1 MKFIVLKLVSIIAL
15 VNSFIKKDNPF
26 EVLQPPNIKTIIF
39 KSDNGFNQFPI
50 LEQRGLIRLSF
61 DDLNASED
69 DYYYKI
75 TYHNFD
81 WSDSVLFEN
90 EFIDG
95 IDNIRLADYET
106 SFNTL
111 QRYTHYRLTLPNPST
126 KFKLSGNYMVH
137 IYDRN
142 DNLQFSRRFIYL
154 KPEISVTANV
164 YRTRDLNYFQ
174 THQNI
179 KFEISQNNLGS
190 IQNFQQN
197 LNVVL
202 IQNDQWSNIIS
213 GIQPQFKNSKV
224 LKYRYDTETS
234 FEAGNEYLFFDTKDL
249 RTTGQNI
256 SFINLGDLYESYLY
270 TDVPRKNNPYS
281 FFQDLNGDYQ
291 IRTVMG
297 NQNSEIEADYSWI
310 HFTLAA
316 RIELPETDI
325 YVLGNFNN
333 YEPSAENI
341 MSYNKALEAYE
352 TKVLIKQGF
361 YNYKYF
367 ANTSSGWQPNLISGN
382 FSQTEN
388 SYKILVYYRAPGE
401 IYDQLIGL
409 GKTDSNTLLN

>member
-15 VNSFIKKDNPF
+15 VSSFIKKDNAF
-26 EVLQPPNIKTIIF
+26 EALQPPNIKTIIF
-39 KSDNGFNQFPI
+39 KSDSGFNQFPI
-50 LEQRGLIRLSF
+50 LEQGGLIRLSF

-224 LKYRYDTETS
+224 LKYRYDIETS

-367 ANTSSGWQPNLISGN
+367 ANTNSGWQPNLISGN

>member
-1 MKFIVLKLVSIIAL
+1 MKFIVIKLVSIIAL
-15 VNSFIKKDNPF
+15 VSSFIKKDNAF
-26 EVLQPPNIKTIIF
+26 EALQPPNIKTIIF
-39 KSDNGFNQFPI
+39 KSDSGFNQFPI
-50 LEQRGLIRLSF
+50 LEEGGLIRLSF

-224 LKYRYDTETS
+224 LKYRYDIETS

-367 ANTSSGWQPNLISGN
+367 ANTNSGWQPNLISGN

-409 GKTDSNTLLN
+409 GKTNSNTLLN

>member
-1 MKFIVLKLVSIIAL
+1 MIVIIFKAIFL
-15 VNSFIKKDNPF
+15 TIITSSCNSKNEIKSSVK
-26 EVLQPPNIKTIIF
+26 PPNIKTIVF
-39 KSDNGFNQFPI
+39 KNENNSNQFPV
-50 LEQRGLIRLSF
+50 LEEGNFINLSF
-61 DDLNASED
+61 DDLNGSEA

>member
-15 VNSFIKKDNPF
+15 VSSFIKKDNAF
-26 EVLQPPNIKTIIF
+26 EALQPPNIKTIIF
-39 KSDNGFNQFPI
+39 KSDSGFNQFPI
-50 LEQRGLIRLSF
+50 LEQGGLIRLSF

-224 LKYRYDTETS
+224 LKYRYDIETS

-341 MSYNKALEAYE
+341 MTYNKALEAYE

-367 ANTSSGWQPNLISGN
+367 ANTNSGWQPNLISGN
-382 FSQTEN
+382 FSETEN

>member
-1 MKFIVLKLVSIIAL
+1 MKFIVIKLVSIIAL
-15 VNSFIKKDNPF
+15 VSSFIKKDNAF
-26 EVLQPPNIKTIIF
+26 EALQPPNIKTIIF
-39 KSDNGFNQFPI
+39 KSDSGFNQFPI
-50 LEQRGLIRLSF
+50 LEQGGLIRLSF

-224 LKYRYDTETS
+224 LKYRYDIETS

-367 ANTSSGWQPNLISGN
+367 ANTNSGWQPNLISGN
-382 FSQTEN
+382 FSETEN

-409 GKTDSNTLLN
+409 GKTDSNSLLN

>member
-15 VNSFIKKDNPF
+15 VSSFIKKDNAF
-26 EVLQPPNIKTIIF
+26 EALQPPNIKTIIF
-39 KSDNGFNQFPI
+39 KSDSGFNQFPI
-50 LEQRGLIRLSF
+50 LEQGGLIRLSF

-224 LKYRYDTETS
+224 LKYRYDIETS

-341 MSYNKALEAYE
+341 MTYNKALEAYE

-388 SYKILVYYRAPGE
+388 NYKILVYYRAPGE

>member
-15 VNSFIKKDNPF
+15 VSPFIKKDNAF
-26 EVLQPPNIKTIIF
+26 EALQPPNIKTIIF
-39 KSDNGFNQFPI
+39 KSDSGFNQFPI
-50 LEQRGLIRLSF
+50 LEQGGLIRLSF

-179 KFEISQNNLGS
+179 KFEISQNNLRS

-213 GIQPQFKNSKV
+213 DIQPQFKNSKV
-224 LKYRYDTETS
+224 LKYRYDIETS

>member
-15 VNSFIKKDNPF
+15 VSSFIKKDNAF
-26 EVLQPPNIKTIIF
+26 EALQPPNIKTIIF
-39 KSDNGFNQFPI
+39 KSDSGFNQFPI
-50 LEQRGLIRLSF
+50 LEQGGLIRLSF

-224 LKYRYDTETS
+224 LKYRYDIETS

-341 MSYNKALEAYE
+341 MTYNKALEAYE

-388 SYKILVYYRAPGE
+388 NYKILVYYRAPGE

-409 GKTDSNTLLN
+409 GKTDSNSLLN

>member
-15 VNSFIKKDNPF
+15 VSSFIKKDNAF
-26 EVLQPPNIKTIIF
+26 EALQPPNIKTIIF
-39 KSDNGFNQFPI
+39 KSDSGFNQFPI
-50 LEQRGLIRLSF
+50 LEQGGLIRLSF

-224 LKYRYDTETS
+224 LKYRYDIETS

-367 ANTSSGWQPNLISGN
+367 ANTNSGWQPNLISGN

-409 GKTDSNTLLN
+409 GKTDSNSLLN

>member
-1 MKFIVLKLVSIIAL
+1 MKFIVLKLVSITAL
-15 VNSFIKKDNPF
+15 VCSFIKKDNAF
-26 EVLQPPNIKTIIF
+26 EALQPPNIKTIIF
-39 KSDNGFNQFPI
+39 KSDSGLNQFPI
-50 LEQRGLIRLSF
+50 LEQGGLIRLSF

-224 LKYRYDTETS
+224 LKYRYDIETS

-249 RTTGQNI
+249 RTTGPNI

-310 HFTLAA
+310 HFTLAT

-352 TKVLIKQGF
+352 TKVLVKQGF

-382 FSQTEN
+382 FSETEN

>member
-15 VNSFIKKDNPF
+15 VSSFIKKDNAF
-26 EVLQPPNIKTIIF
+26 EALQPPNIKTIIF
-39 KSDNGFNQFPI
+39 KSDSGFNQFPI
-50 LEQRGLIRLSF
+50 LEQGGLIRLSF

-90 EFIDG
+90 EFING

-224 LKYRYDTETS
+224 LKYRYDIETS

-341 MSYNKALEAYE
+341 MTYNKALEAYE

-388 SYKILVYYRAPGE
+388 NYKILVYYRAPGE

>member
-15 VNSFIKKDNPF
+15 VSSFIKKDNAF
-26 EVLQPPNIKTIIF
+26 EALQPPNIKTIIF
-39 KSDNGFNQFPI
+39 KSDSGLNQFPI
-50 LEQRGLIRLSF
+50 LEQGGLIRLSF

-224 LKYRYDTETS
+224 LKYRYDIETS

-270 TDVPRKNNPYS
+270 TDIPRKNNPYS

-409 GKTDSNTLLN
+409 GKTNSNTLLN

>member
-15 VNSFIKKDNPF
+15 VSSFIKKDNAF
-26 EVLQPPNIKTIIF
+26 EALQPPNIKTIIF
-39 KSDNGFNQFPI
+39 KSDSGLNQFPI
-50 LEQRGLIRLSF
+50 LEQGGLIRLSF

-224 LKYRYDTETS
+224 LKYRYDIETS

-249 RTTGQNI
+249 RTTGPNI

-409 GKTDSNTLLN
+409 GKTNSNTLLN

>member
-15 VNSFIKKDNPF
+15 VSSFIKKDNAF
-26 EVLQPPNIKTIIF
+26 EALQPPNIKTIIF
-39 KSDNGFNQFPI
+39 KSDSGLNQFPI
-50 LEQRGLIRLSF
+50 LEQGGLIRLSF

-224 LKYRYDTETS
+224 LKYRYDIETS

-270 TDVPRKNNPYS
+270 TDIPRKNNPYS

-367 ANTSSGWQPNLISGN
+367 ANTNSGWQPNLISGN

-409 GKTDSNTLLN
+409 GKTNSNTLLN

>member
-15 VNSFIKKDNPF
+15 VCSFIKKDNAF
-26 EVLQPPNIKTIIF
+26 EALQPPNIKTIIF
-39 KSDNGFNQFPI
+39 KSDSGFNQFPI
-50 LEQRGLIRLSF
+50 LEQGGLIRLSF

-224 LKYRYDTETS
+224 LKYRYDIETS

-341 MSYNKALEAYE
+341 MTYNKALEAYE

-409 GKTDSNTLLN
+409 GKTNSNTLLN